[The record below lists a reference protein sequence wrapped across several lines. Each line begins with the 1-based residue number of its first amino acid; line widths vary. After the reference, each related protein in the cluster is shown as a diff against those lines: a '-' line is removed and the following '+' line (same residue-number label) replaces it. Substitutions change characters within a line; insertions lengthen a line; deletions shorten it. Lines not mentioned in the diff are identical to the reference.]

1 MRADVAELA
10 DALRSGRSEGDL
22 VRVRISSSA
31 PTLLGYRIMVVHL
44 PLEQAVEVRILVP
57 QPIKHFHSHA
67 VVVFF
72 MWRDTIR
79 RERRSLLR
87 LKEFHGMTQGPH
99 ENISCVPCVSL
110 HYQFSIFNFSLS
122 IHAGVTVGTLT
133 TVPPHCHMA

>member
-57 QPIKHFHSHA
+57 QPIKHLHNN
-67 VVVFF
+67 
-72 MWRDTIR
+72 MWGCF
-79 RERRSLLR
+79 LLR
-87 LKEFHGMTQGPH
+87 
-99 ENISCVPCVSL
+99 IVS
-110 HYQFSIFNFSLS
+110 H
-122 IHAGVTVGTLT
+122 V
-133 TVPPHCHMA
+133 C